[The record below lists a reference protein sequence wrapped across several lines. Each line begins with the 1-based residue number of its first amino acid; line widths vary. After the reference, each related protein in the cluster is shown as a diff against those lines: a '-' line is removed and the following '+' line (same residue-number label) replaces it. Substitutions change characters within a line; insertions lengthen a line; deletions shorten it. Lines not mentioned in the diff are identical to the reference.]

1 LLRLAGGG
9 ANDPA
14 ILPLAEDGTHSIDAI
29 GGYHEGMN
37 LGNGTYEFDGDVLAL
52 HGNDCTSA
60 SVMFFTCPGTYHVF
74 VAMGEDGPGSLRF
87 VAIDDPHPDR
97 KRSLN
102 I

>member
-9 ANDPA
+9 ENDPA
-14 ILPLAEDGTHSIDAI
+14 ILTLAEDSTHSMDAI

-52 HGNDCTSA
+52 HGNNRTSA
-60 SVMFFTCPGTYHVF
+60 LVLLFSCTRTCQVI